1 MKRGGRIALA
11 QQIPTTTGQSDPIRP
26 LRIVLRTGAS
36 EIGLSVRAGT
46 KAVGSFTASAAGVRS
61 ASWVK
66 MVSGGGL
73 EPITLLIG
81 VGSTW
86 PRWRIPEWVLVS
98 LLLTSSDPPA
108 SEAHARVLQCL
119 QPATTASF
127 GLTAK

>member
-26 LRIVLRTGAS
+26 PQIVLRSGAS
-36 EIGLSVRAGT
+36 ELGLSARAGT

-61 ASWVK
+61 AAREM

-73 EPITLLIG
+73 ELITLLIG
-81 VGSTW
+81 VDSTW
-86 PRWRIPEWVLVS
+86 PCWRIPEWVLVS